1 MRMKALHGAFHA
13 RTSADGAV
21 DCGPIQVPP
30 MPPIQRTRVGK
41 SLHPGRPG
49 TIGLVRQFGGQ
60 LLLVRYR
67 FDWTGLFRYTT
78 VEVLVEASAVTR
90 GSRPQ
95 ALFAVHLKS
104 NEYKLKNA
112 AQRLGARWDPQLLCW
127 TLPGHAVQALGLA
140 HRVEW
145 TASRHRRKRDLLMHK
160 PST

>member
-1 MRMKALHGAFHA
+1 MREKALHGALHA
-13 RTSADGAV
+13 RSTVDEAV
-21 DCGPIQVPP
+21 DGRPVTVPP
-30 MPPIQRTRVGK
+30 MPAIQHTRVGK
-41 SLHPGRPG
+41 SLRPGRPG
-49 TIGLVRQFGGQ
+49 TIKLVRQFGCQ

-104 NEYKLKNA
+104 NEPKLKSA
-112 AQRLGARWDPQLLCW
+112 VQRLGARWDPQYLCW
-127 TLPGHAVQALGLA
+127 LVPGHAVQALGLV

-145 TASRHRRKRDLLMHK
+145 TESRHRRKRDLSMGK